1 LGDRLAASYGK
12 CEFVGCDDSA
22 EDRPRHSAVMTEV
35 IKQAGMSLIVQ
46 QGVATLALDLPH
58 PKNAFR
64 AEDAQRLSSMLDEAM
79 TAGARCLVLR
89 GKPDCFCAGWDI
101 AGIRPGQ
108 DDPVATI
115 TDVVAP
121 LCNKLRALPVP
132 TLSVVAGPALGFGFG
147 LALSCDMCIAQ
158 EDALFGSPFR
168 SIGMVPDSGTHFFLR
183 ERLGTARACEL
194 IFTGRLL
201 SGAEAAS
208 LGLIN
213 AAVPQGGLDEAVMR
227 LASAIAAGPTQAFRL
242 SKEILQTGGDL
253 DAVMAHEA
261 RQLQAVFATADL
273 QEGLRAFKERRK
285 PVFQG
290 R

>member
-1 LGDRLAASYGK
+1 M
-12 CEFVGCDDSA
+12 
-22 EDRPRHSAVMTEV
+22 HSDAMTETMNA
-35 IKQAGMSLIVQ
+35 AGMSLAVQ
-46 QGVATLALDLPH
+46 EGVATIAFALPH
-58 PKNAFR
+58 PKNTFR
-64 AEDAQRLSSMLDEAM
+64 ANDAQRLSALLDDAV

-101 AGIRPGQ
+101 AAIRPGQ

-115 TDVVAP
+115 TEIVAP
-121 LCNKLRALPVP
+121 LCSKLRALPIP
-132 TLSVVAGPALGFGFG
+132 TLSAVAGPALGFGFG

-158 EDALFGSPFR
+158 EDALFGSPFAG
-168 SIGMVPDSGTHFFLR
+168 IGMVPDTGTHFFLR
-183 ERLGTARACEL
+183 ERLGTARASEL

-201 SGAEAAS
+201 TGTEAAS

-213 AAVPQGGLDEAVMR
+213 ASVARGGLDEAIAR
-227 LASAIAAGPTQAFRL
+227 LAGAIATGPTQAFRL
-242 SKEILQTGGDL
+242 SKEILQAGGDL

-261 RQLQAVFATADL
+261 RQLQAAFVTADL